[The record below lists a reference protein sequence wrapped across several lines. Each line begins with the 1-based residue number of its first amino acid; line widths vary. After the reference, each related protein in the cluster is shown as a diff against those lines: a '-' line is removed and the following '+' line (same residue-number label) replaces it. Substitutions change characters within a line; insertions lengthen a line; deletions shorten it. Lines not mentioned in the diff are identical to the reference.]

1 VDRRRA
7 RRQEELRSQVP
18 ASAGIVPPQ
27 ERRTATRLRC
37 GVFLL
42 AVLCGASCQHAGTQS
57 SAPRDVLTIGFPE
70 GAISSAD
77 QGVAAMTNGLS
88 LEGLTQVSP
97 DGRPLPRLADS
108 WVWENDGRALRI
120 KLRSGVTFHDGTP
133 LTSNVAATA
142 LRAAIAKPANRALY
156 PSLNDVTAIRPVN
169 ELELALDV
177 SAPSA
182 FLPEDLDLPLGI
194 GPQNVGTGPFRV
206 VTRDRAEIVLE
217 RNDRYYLAVP
227 QIKRLVIRPF
237 DTLRTA
243 WTSLLRGQVDMVTDV
258 PFNAVEFISNDAVQ
272 VIPFERRY
280 QFLVAFNSE
289 RQPFRSPKV
298 RRALNAAIDRQ
309 ALIKNV
315 LQGHGTPST
324 GPIWPKY
331 WAYDSGVGSYGFDP
345 TLVASLLDEAGYP
358 FDRTAPE
365 TDAPH
370 ARLRFTCIL
379 PADFSIVERV
389 ALEIQKQLYNV
400 GVDTR
405 FQVLPVDDYN
415 SRIQTRQ
422 FDCALLDSISG
433 PTPGRT
439 YIFWR
444 SGKHS
449 RGLNVFGYENPEA
462 ERLYEIL
469 RTSINDGA
477 VRSATRGL
485 QRVFLDDPPA
495 LFLAWNERARAVRRD
510 FQIPQEPGRD
520 PLQSLWRWTPTAP
533 PIVQTASVQ

>member
-1 VDRRRA
+1 MDCRRVHRE
-7 RRQEELRSQVP
+7 EELKSHSP
-18 ASAGIVPPQ
+18 ASVGIVSLSK
-27 ERRTATRLRC
+27 RRTATRLWC
-37 GVFLL
+37 GVFFLAT
-42 AVLCGASCQHAGTQS
+42 AVLPACKSTTSAN
-57 SAPRDVLTIGFPE
+57 SAPTNQLTIGFPE

-77 QGVAAMTNGLS
+77 QGVAALTNQLS
-88 LEGLTQVSP
+88 LEGLTQVSA

-108 WVWENDGRALRI
+108 WSWENNGLTLR
-120 KLRSGVTFHDGTP
+120 LRLHAGVTFHDGTP
-133 LTSNVAATA
+133 LTSSIAASA

-156 PSLNDVTAIRPVN
+156 PSLLDVTAIRPIN
-169 ELELALDV
+169 DLQLALDV
-177 SAPSA
+177 SRPSA

-206 VTRDRAEIVLE
+206 VSRERSEILLE

-227 QIKRLVIRPF
+227 PIRRLIIRPF

-258 PFNAVEFISNDAVQ
+258 PYDAVEFISNDQVQ

-280 QFLVAFNSE
+280 QYLVAFNSD
-289 RQPFRSPKV
+289 RQPFKSPRV

-309 ALIKNV
+309 ALIARV

-324 GPIWPKY
+324 GPLWPKY
-331 WAYDSGVGSYGFDP
+331 WAYDASVGSYSYDP
-345 TLVASLLDEAGYP
+345 TLVASLLDEAGFP
-358 FDRTAPE
+358 LNKTAPE
-365 TDAPH
+365 IDAPR

-379 PADFSIVERV
+379 PADFSIDERV

-400 GVDTR
+400 GVDSR
-405 FQVLPVDDYN
+405 FQVLPVDEYN
-415 SRIQTRQ
+415 SHVQNRQ
-422 FDCALLDSISG
+422 FDCALMNIISG

-444 SGKHS
+444 SGKRS
-449 RGLNVFGYENPEA
+449 RGLNVFGYEDPEA

-495 LFLAWNERARAVRRD
+495 LFLAWNDRARAVRRD
-510 FQIPQEPGRD
+510 FRIPQEPGRD
-520 PLQSLWRWTPTAP
+520 PIQTLWRWTPMLPA
-533 PIVQTASVQ
+533 QTASAQ